1 MMSRPCSFMFN
12 KMKYQRYKLFQGVD
26 RVNDGYGSSMYIEYG
41 KIIVFIR
48 EFIVNY
54 CHEFS

>member
-26 RVNDGYGSSMYIEYG
+26 RVNDGYGSSMYIQR
-41 KIIVFIR
+41 IWH
-48 EFIVNY
+48 NY
-54 CHEFS
+54 CVHTRIYRKLLS